1 MSGGYGFTVTG
12 EPVGDEAVPHGAE
25 SSQNWNGASQ
35 DRNVSRETIGS
46 VSFSPLREALRVV
59 EEREDDYGD
68 PIPLYGAVGRKWAA
82 HLSHLFGVELPDI
95 PAKHVLLMLG
105 DMKTTRE
112 AGRAK
117 LDNLVD
123 AGGYVHLAHRA
134 DK

>member
-1 MSGGYGFTVTG
+1 MSGGYGFTVDG

-25 SSQNWNGASQ
+25 SSQNWNGRTQLSNGTVGQ
-35 DRNVSRETIGS
+35 IN
-46 VSFSPLREALRVV
+46 FSPLREALRVV
-59 EEREDDYGD
+59 EEREGDYGD